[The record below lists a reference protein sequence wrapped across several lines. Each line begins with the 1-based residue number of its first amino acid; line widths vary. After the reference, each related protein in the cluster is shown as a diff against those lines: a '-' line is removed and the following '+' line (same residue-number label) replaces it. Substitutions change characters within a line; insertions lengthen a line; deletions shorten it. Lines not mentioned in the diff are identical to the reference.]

1 MDLRLLEIR
10 GLLCCRLNAYELHWL
25 AIFFFLF
32 VVLKWTRDYKKEKP
46 NNEHRCNS
54 VGRRYFKELK
64 GRSEKRKLSTHQ
76 PGILQLLHF
85 CHFPWTFSSQ
95 PQPDEQKKKKKKTW
109 DHLQRR
115 PSLQKINWNTHTK
128 SWIAWYSHGLVQ
140 KGRRN
145 RRQEETML
153 HIKSVKNS

>member
-1 MDLRLLEIR
+1 M
-10 GLLCCRLNAYELHWL
+10 
-25 AIFFFLF
+25 F

-95 PQPDEQKKKKKKTW
+95 PQPDEQKKKKKKLETIYKE
-109 DHLQRR
+109 DPPCRR
-115 PSLQKINWNTHTK
+115 LTEIHIPN
-128 SWIAWYSHGLVQ
+128 HG
-140 KGRRN
+140 
-145 RRQEETML
+145 
-153 HIKSVKNS
+153 